1 MKIKNKIELILKIK
15 DYLNNSWNIQFQS
28 LQNMNIEHF
37 STYIEDK
44 NIIDKPIVILKMK
57 RVVSIFDLYKLSTS
71 G

>member
-1 MKIKNKIELILKIK
+1 
-15 DYLNNSWNIQFQS
+15 
-28 LQNMNIEHF
+28 MNIEHF